1 MEGQEDPG
9 RKFNLLQI
17 QNEIRLAFGW
27 SLERDVDVAKWL
39 IDEVMK
45 QGYPNWSF
53 DGFDSNWSDV
63 KSELLKRR
71 ECVCIVGAAVEKYE
85 VEKAIERDCSLIIAD
100 GSAGVF
106 SQLDDPTNGWNRTI
120 AIVTDGDG
128 GKGLDEAIER
138 NIPLIIHAHGDN
150 RMALESLISKL
161 RDSPI
166 SLTHQTPHEI
176 LGMRNPGGFTDGD
189 RAACI
194 AIAMGVELGRID
206 LLGTRSDMVGRY
218 SGVTNPERKMKKLI
232 WMKSILEELGFTGIR

>member
-9 RKFNLLQI
+9 RKSNLLQI

-85 VEKAIERDCSLIIAD
+85 VEEAIEKDCSLIIAD

-106 SQLDDPTNGWNRTI
+106 SELDDPENGWDRTI

-128 GKGLDEAIER
+128 GKGLDDAIEH
-138 NIPLIIHAHGDN
+138 NIPLIIHCLLYTSPSPRDLSTS
-150 RMALESLISKL
+150 RMPSSA
-161 RDSPI
+161 
-166 SLTHQTPHEI
+166 
-176 LGMRNPGGFTDGD
+176 
-189 RAACI
+189 
-194 AIAMGVELGRID
+194 
-206 LLGTRSDMVGRY
+206 
-218 SGVTNPERKMKKLI
+218 
-232 WMKSILEELGFTGIR
+232 